1 MGRSFFQLNC
11 QQATVLVERKLS
23 RGISLWEQL
32 RLRWHQRLCAYCKN
46 YEDQSA
52 LIEKALQQSD
62 KPVFKLPTNTKA
74 TIKRKISEN
83 A

>member
-1 MGRSFFQLNC
+1 MGSSFFQLNC
-11 QQATVLVERKLS
+11 LQATVLVERKLS
-23 RGISLWEQL
+23 GGISLWEQL

-52 LIEKALQQSD
+52 LIEKALQQID
-62 KPVFKLPTNTKA
+62 KPVFKLPANTKA
-74 TIKRKISEN
+74 TIKRKINEN

>member
-1 MGRSFFQLNC
+1 MGSSFFQLNC

-23 RGISLWEQL
+23 GGISLWEQL

-52 LIEKALQQSD
+52 LIEKALQQSE
-62 KPVFKLPTNTKA
+62 KPTFKLPEDSKVL
-74 TIKRKISEN
+74 IRKKILEN
-83 A
+83 S

>member
-1 MGRSFFQLNC
+1 MGSSFFQLNC

-23 RGISLWEQL
+23 GGISLWEQL

-46 YEDQSA
+46 YQDQSA
-52 LIEKALQQSD
+52 LIEKALRQSD
-62 KPVFKLPTNTKA
+62 KPVFKLPANTKA
-74 TIKRKISEN
+74 TIKRKINEN